1 MRRTIIGEWLKQKQS
16 EFIEVKEALLEER
29 ERKKLHVTVEDVKS
43 MMKTISNGDDDDG
56 DYDTIKNI
64 ENSNKDTPL
73 IYDNMMDN
81 PRNADQPIVFNVYS
95 KYMKDDMENLI
106 RESIR
111 RNEEE
116 QTRFL
121 TLLNSDTSANFKR
134 RRHKRMSITA
144 GKILKARFGGSLH
157 YYNHLR

>member
-1 MRRTIIGEWLKQKQS
+1 MSGQEQADSAPMRPYILSGAWKGRNTLVGSVWEGTRC
-16 EFIEVKEALLEER
+16 EFRANCGF
-29 ERKKLHVTVEDVKS
+29 DF
-43 MMKTISNGDDDDG
+43 G
-56 DYDTIKNI
+56 
-64 ENSNKDTPL
+64 PL

-116 QTRFL
+116 RTRFL

-134 RRHKRMSITA
+134 RKHKRMSITA

>member
-1 MRRTIIGEWLKQKQS
+1 
-16 EFIEVKEALLEER
+16 
-29 ERKKLHVTVEDVKS
+29 
-43 MMKTISNGDDDDG
+43 
-56 DYDTIKNI
+56 
-64 ENSNKDTPL
+64 
-73 IYDNMMDN
+73 
-81 PRNADQPIVFNVYS
+81 
-95 KYMKDDMENLI
+95 MENLI